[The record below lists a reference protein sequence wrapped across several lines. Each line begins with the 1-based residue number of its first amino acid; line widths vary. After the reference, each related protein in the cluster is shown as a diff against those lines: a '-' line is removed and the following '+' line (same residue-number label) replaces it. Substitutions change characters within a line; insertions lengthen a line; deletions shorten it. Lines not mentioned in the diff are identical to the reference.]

1 MTDRVPAPSPSSHWF
16 FLSDGTL
23 VTQRFHFAPMPH
35 QYRHILGWYR
45 LVHEL
50 REHGIRAICVFDGE
64 ERTLAKSNEVRV
76 SLYGHSC
83 LVDMTQQNRRR
94 HIRRTDALRGEI
106 ESDRLKRLLALTKG
120 LDALRL
126 LDKNERLL
134 FIASFRNQM
143 AKLDG
148 HFVPKHYPDQP
159 SLTDHYLQR
168 RFSEVESSL
177 DQRETPWLD
186 EVDLDELYYKNG
198 LSVANDEFTPEETDV
213 MCVGSHVVSREN
225 KHRLLDVAANT
236 ALGPENRIFTTSN
249 SYWRPPASINTRAD
263 MFWLRLQKWS
273 PQKTTKRVKNGIV
286 WHRPWLIFTRTT
298 VVVWLNWK

>member
-236 ALGPENRIFTTSN
+236 ALGPENRIFITSN